1 MPSYTEALDSRS
13 IQTSGRKATATRK
26 FYATDISDPRFIV
39 LAINAG
45 TNLPKLGDTF
55 PLLAGLFL
63 MDYSITPI
71 AGSGDS
77 YEVVFQ
83 YEQSGGNITL
93 LSGTAPGDQNGKLSG
108 EIGFVEQTADIR
120 SEFAPAFRLGVTYPI
135 LGLVTGDIEV
145 RGYSVDAAGS
155 PISIQ
160 RNITELTVTE
170 THTRSSKE
178 GIEDTMRALRFKRNN
193 GTFLGRYPAGTVL
206 YRGATIR
213 RNSESSLL
221 VTHSFVQDSDYHLQ
235 QKVALDQDGEPILN
249 AEQKAAF
256 VYWVQPFN
264 SLGNFS
270 SLSTN
275 FS

>member
-1 MPSYTEALDSRS
+1 LPSYTEALDSRS

-26 FYATDISDPRFIV
+26 FYATDVTNVAFIIQ
-39 LAINAG
+39 AINGGSSLPGFG
-45 TNLPKLGDTF
+45 TEFPNLGSLR
-55 PLLAGLFL
+55 
-63 MDYSITPI
+63 MIDYTCTPI
-71 AGSGDS
+71 AGSGDA
-77 YEVVFQ
+77 YEIVFT
-83 YEQSGGNITL
+83 YEQTGKGTGLITGNV
-93 LSGTAPGDQNGKLSG
+93 PGDDNGLLSG
-108 EIGFVEQTADIR
+108 EIGFVEKTSDIR

-170 THTRSSKE
+170 VHTRESKE
-178 GIEDTMRALRFKRNN
+178 LIEDTIRALRFRRNN

-206 YRGATIR
+206 YRGATVR

-264 SLGNFS
+264 ALGNFS